1 MHAACCR
8 LVADTSSYRE
18 NTSPRPTCDEMMQAK
33 ATKNILDV
41 IDEVRGSLGGGLQ
54 GSHQQAFYEELLAS
68 LPQFVAVGPQSAGKS
83 SALTLTLS

>member
-1 MHAACCR
+1 MMH
-8 LVADTSSYRE
+8 
-18 NTSPRPTCDEMMQAK
+18 AK

-68 LPQFVAVGPQSAGKS
+68 LPQFVAVGPQSAGKRAPPELRANPS
-83 SALTLTLS
+83 PNRLLALMDSEL

>member
-1 MHAACCR
+1 MMH
-8 LVADTSSYRE
+8 
-18 NTSPRPTCDEMMQAK
+18 AK

-68 LPQFVAVGPQSAGKS
+68 LPQFVAVGPQSAGKRAPPELRANAGES
-83 SALTLTLS
+83 PG

>member
-1 MHAACCR
+1 
-8 LVADTSSYRE
+8 
-18 NTSPRPTCDEMMQAK
+18 MMQAK

-68 LPQFVAVGPQSAGKS
+68 LPQFVAVGPQSAGKR
-83 SALTLTLS
+83 APPELRGR